1 MIIAAATPLIVEHGE
16 MVTTK
21 QIAEAAGIAEGTIF
35 RVFPDK
41 DAVIAAVIEAA
52 LDRSAV
58 EAALDAI
65 DRSLPLERRVERAVV
80 ILQRHVGDVWRL
92 VSRVG
97 VRFREHP
104 PKRPPDSAA
113 LVDLLRG
120 CGQLR
125 VKPDVAA
132 RVLFGLTL
140 TTTHPMFVDKPM
152 KPGEIVTLFLHGAGG
167 HGTGGTPC

>member
-1 MIIAAATPLIVEHGE
+1 MIIKAAAPLIVEHGE

-41 DAVIAAVIEAA
+41 DAVIAA
-52 LDRSAV
+52 AV
-58 EAALDAI
+58 EAALDRTAVEGALNAI
-65 DRSLPLERRVERAVV
+65 DRTLPLERRVELAVV
-80 ILQRHVGDVWRL
+80 VLQRQVVDVWRL
-92 VSRVG
+92 LSRVG

-104 PKRPPDSAA
+104 PKPSQDSQA
-113 LVDLLRG
+113 LIDLLRG
-120 CGQLR
+120 CGSLR

-140 TTTHPMFVDKPM
+140 TTTHPMFVEKPM
-152 KPGEIVTLFLHGAGG
+152 KPGEIVKLFLHG
-167 HGTGGTPC
+167 TGGPNPC